1 MADYTELDPE
11 IATSDRFLGVM
22 KWPIMFIL
30 MITSLPAGTLPF
42 ITAAAYKGIGHEE
55 HASPKWR
62 NQRKIESGENVLHI
76 SLLVCAALWLAHAA
90 LVGLSLRRWD
100 EGFLGV
106 RGAVWFSLAWSVFA
120 LGMTIG
126 IWLYLVDPD

>member
-1 MADYTELDPE
+1 MTDYTELDSE
-11 IATSDRFLGVM
+11 IATSDRFIGVM

-30 MITSLPAGTLPF
+30 VITSLPAGVT
-42 ITAAAYKGIGHEE
+42 HEE

-62 NQRKIESGENVLHI
+62 NQKKIESGENVFHMA
-76 SLLVCAALWLAHAA
+76 LLIGTAVVLAHAA
-90 LVGLSLRRWD
+90 LVGLSLRKWD

-126 IWLYLVDPD
+126 IWLYSVDPD